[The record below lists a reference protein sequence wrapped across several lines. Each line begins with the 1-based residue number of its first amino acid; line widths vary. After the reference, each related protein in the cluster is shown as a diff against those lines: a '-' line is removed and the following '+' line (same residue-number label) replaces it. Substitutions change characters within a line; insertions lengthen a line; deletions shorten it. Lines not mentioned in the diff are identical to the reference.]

1 MEISEEDARVI
12 SRAFIQVNKILAGEL
27 ERILNADAPDYLK
40 EAAVKQYNA
49 DVKAYT
55 ELHVKLAEHFPS
67 LTQP

>member
-1 MEISEEDARVI
+1 MEISEDDARVI

-55 ELHVKLAEHFPS
+55 ELHVKLAEHFPTLS
-67 LTQP
+67 QH